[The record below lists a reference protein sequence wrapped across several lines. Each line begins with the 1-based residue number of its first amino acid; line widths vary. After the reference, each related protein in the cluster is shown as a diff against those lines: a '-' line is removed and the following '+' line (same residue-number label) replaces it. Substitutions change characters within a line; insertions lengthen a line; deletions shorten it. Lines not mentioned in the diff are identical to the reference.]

1 MQQEIKGDER
11 AERLFQLLTDVDMD
25 YNPVYPESRNRDLV
39 LMGYGSEEIR
49 EMRDRLAGL
58 EVNDGIDPETSVGY
72 QLYKRGQELTGAAQ
86 SGLTEGSRAVQG
98 AVSSAAENLA
108 ISSINP
114 AAVLP
119 VLSLQ
124 GAGDA
129 MGQSI
134 EKGESAGKTLAGG
147 ALKFGAGWGINSVGA
162 ADLAK
167 TMGSDYAKD
176 TLAGQIAAKIQ
187 SLVGDAPFAKAHPTV
202 AAALSGGIDNAMQA
216 FVESYADKAID
227 AALGDEKA
235 AQSLF
240 TTDTLIAA
248 LESGLS
254 GGASGAMG
262 GAVGSVL
269 AKHNDGN
276 ASLLGQAEYYDQLDK
291 YEKAVAAEKKRQ
303 QRVEEPG
310 MASEQQT
317 AQEAAKADS
326 GLALSGASRQLPQ
339 SGSPWQDGE
348 AKLDEKGSAGRES
361 DSPADKG
368 GGSENGEG
376 EAGEEA
382 KKPSPAERRRAFGQ
396 MMSGEYKDL
405 ADEMMQIAAQN
416 LEASPEMRGLLEA
429 IAEKY
434 GTDATDLTALTDAIR
449 NGVVKD
455 DAYFEKIAMEKGISV
470 KTARE
475 MDKLETQ
482 NKRLTAQQQ
491 AAQQMQK
498 AAAERARI
506 AQIQAKWDAE
516 AEALK
521 AKYPEFDREEVLA
534 NPEVEKMMRAG
545 CSMEAAYRAAYFD
558 RLMARQTAATAQ
570 QTEQGVL
577 NRVQQ
582 RASRPA
588 ENGTR
593 PGGAVQTHLDVEHMS
608 RKDREALE
616 RRVLRGEI
624 ITL

>member
-1 MQQEIKGDER
+1 MIQVTYNEVGDEMILR
-11 AERLFQLLTDVDMD
+11 AEGHAGYAEKGKDIVCAAVSVLMQTLACSVDADNTGNTFELSDGKNGNRLTVQAPMSVLNRDKFDLVVEGLIRLAE
-25 YNPVYPESRNRDLV
+25 NYPENVQFKKLCTKSVNVMDLQ
-39 LMGYGSEEIR
+39 MFAEGGDGSG
-49 EMRDRLAGL
+49 AG
-58 EVNDGIDPETSVGY
+58 ETSQSAGADSSPS
-72 QLYKRGQELTGAAQ
+72 RGALGRTENSALDEQGSTDTKA
-86 SGLTEGSRAVQG
+86 EGS
-98 AVSSAAENLA
+98 
-108 ISSINP
+108 
-114 AAVLP
+114 
-119 VLSLQ
+119 
-124 GAGDA
+124 
-129 MGQSI
+129 
-134 EKGESAGKTLAGG
+134 
-147 ALKFGAGWGINSVGA
+147 
-162 ADLAK
+162 
-167 TMGSDYAKD
+167 
-176 TLAGQIAAKIQ
+176 
-187 SLVGDAPFAKAHPTV
+187 
-202 AAALSGGIDNAMQA
+202 
-216 FVESYADKAID
+216 
-227 AALGDEKA
+227 
-235 AQSLF
+235 
-240 TTDTLIAA
+240 
-248 LESGLS
+248 
-254 GGASGAMG
+254 
-262 GAVGSVL
+262 
-269 AKHNDGN
+269 
-276 ASLLGQAEYYDQLDK
+276 
-291 YEKAVAAEKKRQ
+291 
-303 QRVEEPG
+303 
-310 MASEQQT
+310 
-317 AQEAAKADS
+317 
-326 GLALSGASRQLPQ
+326 
-339 SGSPWQDGE
+339 
-348 AKLDEKGSAGRES
+348 
-361 DSPADKG
+361 
-368 GGSENGEG
+368 GSENGEG

-382 KKPSPAERRRAFGQ
+382 KKPSPAERRKAFGQ

-405 ADEMMQIAAQN
+405 ADEMMQNAVQIAAQN

-506 AQIQAKWDAE
+506 AQIQARWDAE

-588 ENGTR
+588 ENGTH

>member
-1 MQQEIKGDER
+1 MIQI
-11 AERLFQLLTDVDMD
+11 
-25 YNPVYPESRNRDLV
+25 VY
-39 LMGYGSEEIR
+39 
-49 EMRDRLAGL
+49 
-58 EVNDGIDPETSVGY
+58 EVNPENGRMMLRAAGHAGY
-72 QLYKRGQELTGAAQ
+72 AEKGKDIVCAG
-86 SGLTEGSRAVQG
+86 
-98 AVSSAAENLA
+98 VSALMQTLAYSAAEDENTSASCREIGGSNEMRILA
-108 ISSINP
+108 DNTPDMLAKFELVADGLILLANAYPKNVSFQKVCVGCD
-114 AAVLP
+114 AAME
-119 VLSLQ
+119 LQ
-124 GAGDA
+124 LFAEGGDGSGAGEIS
-129 MGQSI
+129 Q
-134 EKGESAGKTLAGG
+134 SAGADSSPSRG
-147 ALKFGAGWGINSVGA
+147 ALGRTEN
-162 ADLAK
+162 
-167 TMGSDYAKD
+167 
-176 TLAGQIAAKIQ
+176 
-187 SLVGDAPFAKAHPTV
+187 
-202 AAALSGGIDNAMQA
+202 AALDEQGSTD
-216 FVESYADKAID
+216 SKA
-227 AALGDEKA
+227 E
-235 AQSLF
+235 
-240 TTDTLIAA
+240 
-248 LESGLS
+248 
-254 GGASGAMG
+254 
-262 GAVGSVL
+262 GS
-269 AKHNDGN
+269 
-276 ASLLGQAEYYDQLDK
+276 
-291 YEKAVAAEKKRQ
+291 
-303 QRVEEPG
+303 
-310 MASEQQT
+310 
-317 AQEAAKADS
+317 
-326 GLALSGASRQLPQ
+326 
-339 SGSPWQDGE
+339 
-348 AKLDEKGSAGRES
+348 
-361 DSPADKG
+361 
-368 GGSENGEG
+368 GSENGEG

-405 ADEMMQIAAQN
+405 ADEMMQNAVQIAAQN

-506 AQIQAKWDAE
+506 AQIQARWDAE
-516 AEALK
+516 ADALK

-593 PGGAVQTHLDVEHMS
+593 PGGAVQTHIDVEHMS

-616 RRVLRGEI
+616 KRVLRGEI

>member
-1 MQQEIKGDER
+1 MIQI
-11 AERLFQLLTDVDMD
+11 
-25 YNPVYPESRNRDLV
+25 VY
-39 LMGYGSEEIR
+39 
-49 EMRDRLAGL
+49 
-58 EVNDGIDPETSVGY
+58 EVNPENGRMMLRAAGHAGY
-72 QLYKRGQELTGAAQ
+72 AEKGKDIVCAG
-86 SGLTEGSRAVQG
+86 
-98 AVSSAAENLA
+98 VSALMQTLAYSAAEDENTSASCREIGGTNEMRILA
-108 ISSINP
+108 DSTPDMLAKFELVADGLILLANAYPKNVSFQKVCVGCD
-114 AAVLP
+114 AAME
-119 VLSLQ
+119 LQ
-124 GAGDA
+124 LFAEGGDGGSGAGETS
-129 MGQSI
+129 Q
-134 EKGESAGKTLAGG
+134 SAGADSSPSRG
-147 ALKFGAGWGINSVGA
+147 ALGRTEN
-162 ADLAK
+162 
-167 TMGSDYAKD
+167 
-176 TLAGQIAAKIQ
+176 
-187 SLVGDAPFAKAHPTV
+187 
-202 AAALSGGIDNAMQA
+202 AALDEQGSTDP
-216 FVESYADKAID
+216 KA
-227 AALGDEKA
+227 E
-235 AQSLF
+235 
-240 TTDTLIAA
+240 
-248 LESGLS
+248 
-254 GGASGAMG
+254 
-262 GAVGSVL
+262 GS
-269 AKHNDGN
+269 
-276 ASLLGQAEYYDQLDK
+276 
-291 YEKAVAAEKKRQ
+291 
-303 QRVEEPG
+303 
-310 MASEQQT
+310 
-317 AQEAAKADS
+317 
-326 GLALSGASRQLPQ
+326 
-339 SGSPWQDGE
+339 
-348 AKLDEKGSAGRES
+348 
-361 DSPADKG
+361 
-368 GGSENGEG
+368 GSENGEG

-382 KKPSPAERRRAFGQ
+382 KKPSPAERRKAFGQ

-405 ADEMMQIAAQN
+405 ADEMMQNAVQIAAQN

-482 NKRLTAQQQ
+482 NRRLTAQQQ
-491 AAQQMQK
+491 AARQMQK

-506 AQIQAKWDAE
+506 AQIQARWDAE

>member
-1 MQQEIKGDER
+1 MIQI
-11 AERLFQLLTDVDMD
+11 
-25 YNPVYPESRNRDLV
+25 VY
-39 LMGYGSEEIR
+39 
-49 EMRDRLAGL
+49 
-58 EVNDGIDPETSVGY
+58 EVNPENGRMMLRAAGHAGY
-72 QLYKRGQELTGAAQ
+72 AEKGKDIVCAG
-86 SGLTEGSRAVQG
+86 
-98 AVSSAAENLA
+98 VSALMQTLAYSAAEDEKTSASCREIGGGNEMRILA
-108 ISSINP
+108 DSTPDMLAKFELVADGLILLANAYPKNVSFQKVCVGCD
-114 AAVLP
+114 AAMELQ
-119 VLSLQ
+119 LFAEGGDGSAAAGETSQAAQ
-124 GAGDA
+124 GADSSPSRGVLGRTENA
-129 MGQSI
+129 
-134 EKGESAGKTLAGG
+134 
-147 ALKFGAGWGINSVGA
+147 AL
-162 ADLAK
+162 DEQ
-167 TMGSDYAKD
+167 GSTD
-176 TLAGQIAAKIQ
+176 
-187 SLVGDAPFAKAHPTV
+187 AKA
-202 AAALSGGIDNAMQA
+202 
-216 FVESYADKAID
+216 E
-227 AALGDEKA
+227 
-235 AQSLF
+235 
-240 TTDTLIAA
+240 
-248 LESGLS
+248 
-254 GGASGAMG
+254 
-262 GAVGSVL
+262 
-269 AKHNDGN
+269 GN
-276 ASLLGQAEYYDQLDK
+276 
-291 YEKAVAAEKKRQ
+291 
-303 QRVEEPG
+303 
-310 MASEQQT
+310 
-317 AQEAAKADS
+317 
-326 GLALSGASRQLPQ
+326 
-339 SGSPWQDGE
+339 
-348 AKLDEKGSAGRES
+348 
-361 DSPADKG
+361 
-368 GGSENGEG
+368 GSENGEG

-405 ADEMMQIAAQN
+405 ADEMMQNAVQIAAQN

-455 DAYFEKIAMEKGISV
+455 DAYFERIAMEKGISV
-470 KTARE
+470 RTARE

-616 RRVLRGEI
+616 KRVLRGEI

>member
-1 MQQEIKGDER
+1 MIQVTYNEVGDEMILR
-11 AERLFQLLTDVDMD
+11 AEGHAGYAEKGKDIVCAAVSVLMQTLACSVDADNTGNTFELSDGKNGNRLTVQAPMSVLNRDKFDLVVEGLSRLAE
-25 YNPVYPESRNRDLV
+25 NYPENVQFKKLCTKSVNVMDLQ
-39 LMGYGSEEIR
+39 MFAEGGDGSAA
-49 EMRDRLAGL
+49 AG
-58 EVNDGIDPETSVGY
+58 ETSQSAGADSSPS
-72 QLYKRGQELTGAAQ
+72 RGALGRTENAALDEQ
-86 SGLTEGSRAVQG
+86 GSTDTKAEGS
-98 AVSSAAENLA
+98 
-108 ISSINP
+108 
-114 AAVLP
+114 
-119 VLSLQ
+119 
-124 GAGDA
+124 
-129 MGQSI
+129 
-134 EKGESAGKTLAGG
+134 
-147 ALKFGAGWGINSVGA
+147 
-162 ADLAK
+162 
-167 TMGSDYAKD
+167 
-176 TLAGQIAAKIQ
+176 
-187 SLVGDAPFAKAHPTV
+187 
-202 AAALSGGIDNAMQA
+202 
-216 FVESYADKAID
+216 
-227 AALGDEKA
+227 
-235 AQSLF
+235 
-240 TTDTLIAA
+240 
-248 LESGLS
+248 
-254 GGASGAMG
+254 
-262 GAVGSVL
+262 
-269 AKHNDGN
+269 
-276 ASLLGQAEYYDQLDK
+276 
-291 YEKAVAAEKKRQ
+291 
-303 QRVEEPG
+303 
-310 MASEQQT
+310 
-317 AQEAAKADS
+317 
-326 GLALSGASRQLPQ
+326 
-339 SGSPWQDGE
+339 
-348 AKLDEKGSAGRES
+348 
-361 DSPADKG
+361 
-368 GGSENGEG
+368 GSENGEG

-382 KKPSPAERRRAFGQ
+382 KKPSPAERRKAFGQ

-405 ADEMMQIAAQN
+405 ADEMMQNAVQIAAQN

-470 KTARE
+470 RTARE

-506 AQIQAKWDAE
+506 AQIQARWDAE

-616 RRVLRGEI
+616 KRVLRGEI

>member
-1 MQQEIKGDER
+1 MIQVTYNEVGDEMILR
-11 AERLFQLLTDVDMD
+11 AEGHAGYAEKGKDIVCAAVSVLMQTLACSVGTCMGNDGKGFSVVCKKSNDNIAKFELVTDGLALLQRE
-25 YNPVYPESRNRDLV
+25 YPENVRYINATERKTK
-39 LMGYGSEEIR
+39 
-49 EMRDRLAGL
+49 AL
-58 EVNDGIDPETSVGY
+58 ELQLFADGGAASTGDAAPAADNAAEGGADPEATD
-72 QLYKRGQELTGAAQ
+72 
-86 SGLTEGSRAVQG
+86 
-98 AVSSAAENLA
+98 SAAE
-108 ISSINP
+108 
-114 AAVLP
+114 
-119 VLSLQ
+119 
-124 GAGDA
+124 
-129 MGQSI
+129 
-134 EKGESAGKTLAGG
+134 
-147 ALKFGAGWGINSVGA
+147 
-162 ADLAK
+162 
-167 TMGSDYAKD
+167 GS
-176 TLAGQIAAKIQ
+176 
-187 SLVGDAPFAKAHPTV
+187 
-202 AAALSGGIDNAMQA
+202 
-216 FVESYADKAID
+216 
-227 AALGDEKA
+227 
-235 AQSLF
+235 
-240 TTDTLIAA
+240 
-248 LESGLS
+248 
-254 GGASGAMG
+254 
-262 GAVGSVL
+262 
-269 AKHNDGN
+269 
-276 ASLLGQAEYYDQLDK
+276 
-291 YEKAVAAEKKRQ
+291 
-303 QRVEEPG
+303 
-310 MASEQQT
+310 
-317 AQEAAKADS
+317 
-326 GLALSGASRQLPQ
+326 
-339 SGSPWQDGE
+339 
-348 AKLDEKGSAGRES
+348 
-361 DSPADKG
+361 
-368 GGSENGEG
+368 GSENGEG

-382 KKPSPAERRRAFGQ
+382 KKPSPAERRKAFGQ

-405 ADEMMQIAAQN
+405 ADEMMQNAVQIAAQN

-482 NKRLTAQQQ
+482 NRRLTAQQQ

-506 AQIQAKWDAE
+506 AQIQARWDAE

-616 RRVLRGEI
+616 KRVLRGEI

>member
-1 MQQEIKGDER
+1 MIQVTYNEAGDEMILR
-11 AERLFQLLTDVDMD
+11 AEGHAGYAEKGKDIVCAAVSVLMQTLAYSVDAGNTGNTFELSDGKNGNRLTVQAPMSVLNRDKFDLVVEGLIRLAE
-25 YNPVYPESRNRDLV
+25 NYPENVQFKKLCTKSVNVMDLQMFAEGGDGSGAGETSQSAGADSSPSRGALGRTENAALDEQ
-39 LMGYGSEEIR
+39 GSTDSEAEGSGSE
-49 EMRDRLAGL
+49 
-58 EVNDGIDPETSVGY
+58 
-72 QLYKRGQELTGAAQ
+72 K
-86 SGLTEGSRAVQG
+86 
-98 AVSSAAENLA
+98 
-108 ISSINP
+108 
-114 AAVLP
+114 
-119 VLSLQ
+119 
-124 GAGDA
+124 
-129 MGQSI
+129 
-134 EKGESAGKTLAGG
+134 
-147 ALKFGAGWGINSVGA
+147 
-162 ADLAK
+162 
-167 TMGSDYAKD
+167 
-176 TLAGQIAAKIQ
+176 
-187 SLVGDAPFAKAHPTV
+187 
-202 AAALSGGIDNAMQA
+202 
-216 FVESYADKAID
+216 
-227 AALGDEKA
+227 
-235 AQSLF
+235 
-240 TTDTLIAA
+240 
-248 LESGLS
+248 
-254 GGASGAMG
+254 
-262 GAVGSVL
+262 
-269 AKHNDGN
+269 
-276 ASLLGQAEYYDQLDK
+276 
-291 YEKAVAAEKKRQ
+291 
-303 QRVEEPG
+303 
-310 MASEQQT
+310 
-317 AQEAAKADS
+317 
-326 GLALSGASRQLPQ
+326 
-339 SGSPWQDGE
+339 
-348 AKLDEKGSAGRES
+348 
-361 DSPADKG
+361 
-368 GGSENGEG
+368 GEG

-382 KKPSPAERRRAFGQ
+382 KKLSPAERRKAFGQ

-405 ADEMMQIAAQN
+405 ADEMMQNAVQIAAQN

-470 KTARE
+470 RTARE

-506 AQIQAKWDAE
+506 VQIQARWDAE

-616 RRVLRGEI
+616 KRVLRGEI

>member
-1 MQQEIKGDER
+1 MIQI
-11 AERLFQLLTDVDMD
+11 
-25 YNPVYPESRNRDLV
+25 VY
-39 LMGYGSEEIR
+39 
-49 EMRDRLAGL
+49 
-58 EVNDGIDPETSVGY
+58 EVNPENGRMMLRAAGHAGY
-72 QLYKRGQELTGAAQ
+72 AEKGKDIVCAG
-86 SGLTEGSRAVQG
+86 
-98 AVSSAAENLA
+98 VSALMQTLAYSAAEDENTSASCRQIGGTNEMRILA
-108 ISSINP
+108 DSTPDMLAKFELVADGLILLANAYPKNVSFQKVCVGCD
-114 AAVLP
+114 AAME
-119 VLSLQ
+119 LQ
-124 GAGDA
+124 LFAEGGDGGSGAGETS
-129 MGQSI
+129 Q
-134 EKGESAGKTLAGG
+134 SAGADSSPSRG
-147 ALKFGAGWGINSVGA
+147 ALGRTEN
-162 ADLAK
+162 
-167 TMGSDYAKD
+167 
-176 TLAGQIAAKIQ
+176 
-187 SLVGDAPFAKAHPTV
+187 
-202 AAALSGGIDNAMQA
+202 AALDEQGSTDP
-216 FVESYADKAID
+216 KA
-227 AALGDEKA
+227 E
-235 AQSLF
+235 
-240 TTDTLIAA
+240 
-248 LESGLS
+248 
-254 GGASGAMG
+254 
-262 GAVGSVL
+262 GS
-269 AKHNDGN
+269 
-276 ASLLGQAEYYDQLDK
+276 
-291 YEKAVAAEKKRQ
+291 
-303 QRVEEPG
+303 
-310 MASEQQT
+310 
-317 AQEAAKADS
+317 
-326 GLALSGASRQLPQ
+326 
-339 SGSPWQDGE
+339 
-348 AKLDEKGSAGRES
+348 
-361 DSPADKG
+361 
-368 GGSENGEG
+368 GSENGEG

-382 KKPSPAERRRAFGQ
+382 KKPSPAERRKAFGQ

-405 ADEMMQIAAQN
+405 ADEMMQNAVQIAAQN

-470 KTARE
+470 RTARE

-506 AQIQAKWDAE
+506 AQIQARWDAE
-516 AEALK
+516 AEALQ
-521 AKYPEFDREEVLA
+521 AKYPDFDREEVLA

-577 NRVQQ
+577 NRVQL

>member
-1 MQQEIKGDER
+1 MIQV
-11 AERLFQLLTDVDMD
+11 T
-25 YNPVYPESRNRDLV
+25 YN
-39 LMGYGSEEIR
+39 
-49 EMRDRLAGL
+49 
-58 EVNDGIDPETSVGY
+58 EV
-72 QLYKRGQELTGAAQ
+72 
-86 SGLTEGSRAVQG
+86 
-98 AVSSAAENLA
+98 
-108 ISSINP
+108 
-114 AAVLP
+114 
-119 VLSLQ
+119 
-124 GAGDA
+124 GDA
-129 MGQSI
+129 MILRAEGHAGYA
-134 EKGESAGKTLAGG
+134 EKGKDIVCAAVSVLMQTLAYSVDADNTGNTFEFSDG
-147 ALKFGAGWGINSVGA
+147 KNGNRLTVQAPISVLNRDKF
-162 ADLAK
+162 DL
-167 TMGSDYAKD
+167 
-176 TLAGQIAAKIQ
+176 
-187 SLVGDAPFAKAHPTV
+187 V
-202 AAALSGGIDNAMQA
+202 
-216 FVESYADKAID
+216 VE
-227 AALGDEKA
+227 
-235 AQSLF
+235 
-240 TTDTLIAA
+240 
-248 LESGLS
+248 GLS
-254 GGASGAMG
+254 RLAENYPENVQFKKLCTKSVNVMDLQLFAEGG
-262 GAVGSVL
+262 
-269 AKHNDGN
+269 DGN
-276 ASLLGQAEYYDQLDK
+276 GGSG
-291 YEKAVAAEKKRQ
+291 
-303 QRVEEPG
+303 
-310 MASEQQT
+310 
-317 AQEAAKADS
+317 DS
-326 GLALSGASRQLPQ
+326 GSELALSGASRQLPQ

-382 KKPSPAERRRAFGQ
+382 KKPSPAERRKAFGQ

-405 ADEMMQIAAQN
+405 ADEMMQNAVQIAAQN

-593 PGGAVQTHLDVEHMS
+593 PGGAVQTHLDGEHMS
-608 RKDREALE
+608 RKDREARE
-616 RRVLRGEI
+616 KRVLRGEI

>member
-1 MQQEIKGDER
+1 MIQVIYNEVEDAMILR
-11 AERLFQLLTDVDMD
+11 AEGHAGFAEKGKDIVCAAVSVLMQTLACSVGTCMGNDGKGFSVVCKKSNDNIAKFELVTDGLVLLQRE
-25 YNPVYPESRNRDLV
+25 YPENVRYINATERKTK
-39 LMGYGSEEIR
+39 
-49 EMRDRLAGL
+49 AL
-58 EVNDGIDPETSVGY
+58 ELQLFADGGAASTGDAAPAADNAAEGGADPEATD
-72 QLYKRGQELTGAAQ
+72 
-86 SGLTEGSRAVQG
+86 
-98 AVSSAAENLA
+98 SAAE
-108 ISSINP
+108 
-114 AAVLP
+114 
-119 VLSLQ
+119 
-124 GAGDA
+124 
-129 MGQSI
+129 
-134 EKGESAGKTLAGG
+134 
-147 ALKFGAGWGINSVGA
+147 
-162 ADLAK
+162 
-167 TMGSDYAKD
+167 GS
-176 TLAGQIAAKIQ
+176 
-187 SLVGDAPFAKAHPTV
+187 
-202 AAALSGGIDNAMQA
+202 
-216 FVESYADKAID
+216 
-227 AALGDEKA
+227 
-235 AQSLF
+235 
-240 TTDTLIAA
+240 
-248 LESGLS
+248 
-254 GGASGAMG
+254 
-262 GAVGSVL
+262 
-269 AKHNDGN
+269 
-276 ASLLGQAEYYDQLDK
+276 
-291 YEKAVAAEKKRQ
+291 
-303 QRVEEPG
+303 
-310 MASEQQT
+310 
-317 AQEAAKADS
+317 
-326 GLALSGASRQLPQ
+326 
-339 SGSPWQDGE
+339 
-348 AKLDEKGSAGRES
+348 
-361 DSPADKG
+361 
-368 GGSENGEG
+368 GSENGEG

-382 KKPSPAERRRAFGQ
+382 KKPSPAERRKAFGQ

-405 ADEMMQIAAQN
+405 ADEMMQNAVQIAAQN

-470 KTARE
+470 RTARE

-506 AQIQAKWDAE
+506 AQIQARWDAE

-521 AKYPEFDREEVLA
+521 AKYPDFDREEVLA

-616 RRVLRGEI
+616 KRVLRGEI

>member
-1 MQQEIKGDER
+1 MIQVTYNEADDEMILR
-11 AERLFQLLTDVDMD
+11 AEGHAGYAEKGKDIVCAAVSVLMQTLACSVDANNTGNTFELSDGKNGNRLTVQAPMSVLNRDKFDLVVEGLIRLAE
-25 YNPVYPESRNRDLV
+25 NYPENVQFKKLCTKSVNVMDL
-39 LMGYGSEEIR
+39 
-49 EMRDRLAGL
+49 
-58 EVNDGIDPETSVGY
+58 
-72 QLYKRGQELTGAAQ
+72 QLFA
-86 SGLTEGSRAVQG
+86 EGG
-98 AVSSAAENLA
+98 
-108 ISSINP
+108 
-114 AAVLP
+114 
-119 VLSLQ
+119 
-124 GAGDA
+124 
-129 MGQSI
+129 
-134 EKGESAGKTLAGG
+134 
-147 ALKFGAGWGINSVGA
+147 
-162 ADLAK
+162 
-167 TMGSDYAKD
+167 
-176 TLAGQIAAKIQ
+176 
-187 SLVGDAPFAKAHPTV
+187 
-202 AAALSGGIDNAMQA
+202 
-216 FVESYADKAID
+216 
-227 AALGDEKA
+227 
-235 AQSLF
+235 
-240 TTDTLIAA
+240 
-248 LESGLS
+248 
-254 GGASGAMG
+254 
-262 GAVGSVL
+262 
-269 AKHNDGN
+269 DGN
-276 ASLLGQAEYYDQLDK
+276 GGSGDS
-291 YEKAVAAEKKRQ
+291 
-303 QRVEEPG
+303 G
-310 MASEQQT
+310 
-317 AQEAAKADS
+317 S

-368 GGSENGEG
+368 SGSENGEG

-382 KKPSPAERRRAFGQ
+382 KKPSPAERRKAFGQ

-405 ADEMMQIAAQN
+405 ADEMMQNAVQIAAQN

-470 KTARE
+470 RTARE

-506 AQIQAKWDAE
+506 AQIQARWDAE
-516 AEALK
+516 AEALQ
-521 AKYPEFDREEVLA
+521 AKYPDFDREEVLA

>member
-1 MQQEIKGDER
+1 MIQVIYNEVGDEMILR
-11 AERLFQLLTDVDMD
+11 AEGHAGYAEKGKDIVCAAVSVLMQTLACSVGTCMGNDGKGFSVVCKKSNNNIAKFELVTDGLVLLQRE
-25 YNPVYPESRNRDLV
+25 YPENVRYINATERKTK
-39 LMGYGSEEIR
+39 
-49 EMRDRLAGL
+49 AL
-58 EVNDGIDPETSVGY
+58 ELQLFADGGAASTGDAAPAADNAAEGGADPEATD
-72 QLYKRGQELTGAAQ
+72 
-86 SGLTEGSRAVQG
+86 
-98 AVSSAAENLA
+98 SAAE
-108 ISSINP
+108 
-114 AAVLP
+114 
-119 VLSLQ
+119 
-124 GAGDA
+124 
-129 MGQSI
+129 
-134 EKGESAGKTLAGG
+134 
-147 ALKFGAGWGINSVGA
+147 
-162 ADLAK
+162 
-167 TMGSDYAKD
+167 GS
-176 TLAGQIAAKIQ
+176 
-187 SLVGDAPFAKAHPTV
+187 
-202 AAALSGGIDNAMQA
+202 
-216 FVESYADKAID
+216 
-227 AALGDEKA
+227 
-235 AQSLF
+235 
-240 TTDTLIAA
+240 
-248 LESGLS
+248 
-254 GGASGAMG
+254 
-262 GAVGSVL
+262 
-269 AKHNDGN
+269 
-276 ASLLGQAEYYDQLDK
+276 
-291 YEKAVAAEKKRQ
+291 
-303 QRVEEPG
+303 
-310 MASEQQT
+310 
-317 AQEAAKADS
+317 
-326 GLALSGASRQLPQ
+326 
-339 SGSPWQDGE
+339 
-348 AKLDEKGSAGRES
+348 
-361 DSPADKG
+361 
-368 GGSENGEG
+368 GSENGEG
-376 EAGEEA
+376 EAGEEG
-382 KKPSPAERRRAFGQ
+382 KKPSPAERRKAFGQ

-405 ADEMMQIAAQN
+405 ADEMMQNAVQIAAQN

-455 DAYFEKIAMEKGISV
+455 DAYFERIAMEKGISV
-470 KTARE
+470 RTARE

>member
-1 MQQEIKGDER
+1 MIQVIYNEVEDAMILR
-11 AERLFQLLTDVDMD
+11 AEGHAGFAPKGQDIVCAAVSVLMQTLACSVGTCMCNEGKRFSVVCKKSNDNIAKFELVTDGLALLQRE
-25 YNPVYPESRNRDLV
+25 YPENVRYINATERKTK
-39 LMGYGSEEIR
+39 
-49 EMRDRLAGL
+49 AL
-58 EVNDGIDPETSVGY
+58 ELQLFADGGAASTGDAAPAADNAAEGGADPEATD
-72 QLYKRGQELTGAAQ
+72 
-86 SGLTEGSRAVQG
+86 
-98 AVSSAAENLA
+98 SAAE
-108 ISSINP
+108 
-114 AAVLP
+114 
-119 VLSLQ
+119 
-124 GAGDA
+124 
-129 MGQSI
+129 
-134 EKGESAGKTLAGG
+134 
-147 ALKFGAGWGINSVGA
+147 
-162 ADLAK
+162 
-167 TMGSDYAKD
+167 GS
-176 TLAGQIAAKIQ
+176 
-187 SLVGDAPFAKAHPTV
+187 
-202 AAALSGGIDNAMQA
+202 
-216 FVESYADKAID
+216 
-227 AALGDEKA
+227 
-235 AQSLF
+235 
-240 TTDTLIAA
+240 
-248 LESGLS
+248 
-254 GGASGAMG
+254 
-262 GAVGSVL
+262 
-269 AKHNDGN
+269 
-276 ASLLGQAEYYDQLDK
+276 
-291 YEKAVAAEKKRQ
+291 
-303 QRVEEPG
+303 
-310 MASEQQT
+310 
-317 AQEAAKADS
+317 
-326 GLALSGASRQLPQ
+326 
-339 SGSPWQDGE
+339 
-348 AKLDEKGSAGRES
+348 
-361 DSPADKG
+361 
-368 GGSENGEG
+368 GSENGEG

-405 ADEMMQIAAQN
+405 ADEMMQNAVQIAAQN

-506 AQIQAKWDAE
+506 AQIQARWDAE

-616 RRVLRGEI
+616 KRVLRGEI

>member
-1 MQQEIKGDER
+1 MIQVTYNEAGDEMILR
-11 AERLFQLLTDVDMD
+11 AEGHAGYAEKGKDIVCAAVSVLMQTLACSVDANNTGNTFELSDGKNGNRLTVQAPMSVLNRDKFDLVVEGLIRLAE
-25 YNPVYPESRNRDLV
+25 NYPENVQFKKLCTKSVNVMDL
-39 LMGYGSEEIR
+39 
-49 EMRDRLAGL
+49 
-58 EVNDGIDPETSVGY
+58 
-72 QLYKRGQELTGAAQ
+72 QLFA
-86 SGLTEGSRAVQG
+86 EGG
-98 AVSSAAENLA
+98 
-108 ISSINP
+108 
-114 AAVLP
+114 
-119 VLSLQ
+119 
-124 GAGDA
+124 
-129 MGQSI
+129 
-134 EKGESAGKTLAGG
+134 
-147 ALKFGAGWGINSVGA
+147 
-162 ADLAK
+162 
-167 TMGSDYAKD
+167 
-176 TLAGQIAAKIQ
+176 
-187 SLVGDAPFAKAHPTV
+187 
-202 AAALSGGIDNAMQA
+202 
-216 FVESYADKAID
+216 
-227 AALGDEKA
+227 
-235 AQSLF
+235 
-240 TTDTLIAA
+240 
-248 LESGLS
+248 
-254 GGASGAMG
+254 
-262 GAVGSVL
+262 
-269 AKHNDGN
+269 DGN
-276 ASLLGQAEYYDQLDK
+276 GGSGDS
-291 YEKAVAAEKKRQ
+291 
-303 QRVEEPG
+303 G
-310 MASEQQT
+310 
-317 AQEAAKADS
+317 S

-368 GGSENGEG
+368 SGSENGEG

-382 KKPSPAERRRAFGQ
+382 KKPSPAERRKAFGQ

-405 ADEMMQIAAQN
+405 ADEMMQNAVQIAAQN

-455 DAYFEKIAMEKGISV
+455 DAYFERIAMEKGISV
-470 KTARE
+470 RTARE

-506 AQIQAKWDAE
+506 AQIQARWDAE
-516 AEALK
+516 ADALK
-521 AKYPEFDREEVLA
+521 AKYPDFDRDEVLA
-534 NPEVEKMMRAG
+534 NPDVEKMMRAG

-616 RRVLRGEI
+616 KRVLRGEI

>member
-1 MQQEIKGDER
+1 MIQI
-11 AERLFQLLTDVDMD
+11 
-25 YNPVYPESRNRDLV
+25 VY
-39 LMGYGSEEIR
+39 
-49 EMRDRLAGL
+49 
-58 EVNDGIDPETSVGY
+58 EVNPENGRMMLRAAGHAGY
-72 QLYKRGQELTGAAQ
+72 AEKGKDIVCAG
-86 SGLTEGSRAVQG
+86 
-98 AVSSAAENLA
+98 VSALMQTLAYSAAEDENTSASCREIGGTNEMRILA
-108 ISSINP
+108 DSTPDMLAKFELVADGLILLANAYPKNVSFQKVCVGCD
-114 AAVLP
+114 AAME
-119 VLSLQ
+119 LQ
-124 GAGDA
+124 LFAEGGDGSGAGETS
-129 MGQSI
+129 Q
-134 EKGESAGKTLAGG
+134 SAGADSSPSRG
-147 ALKFGAGWGINSVGA
+147 ALGRTEN
-162 ADLAK
+162 
-167 TMGSDYAKD
+167 
-176 TLAGQIAAKIQ
+176 
-187 SLVGDAPFAKAHPTV
+187 
-202 AAALSGGIDNAMQA
+202 AALDEQGSTD
-216 FVESYADKAID
+216 SKA
-227 AALGDEKA
+227 E
-235 AQSLF
+235 
-240 TTDTLIAA
+240 
-248 LESGLS
+248 
-254 GGASGAMG
+254 
-262 GAVGSVL
+262 GS
-269 AKHNDGN
+269 
-276 ASLLGQAEYYDQLDK
+276 
-291 YEKAVAAEKKRQ
+291 
-303 QRVEEPG
+303 
-310 MASEQQT
+310 
-317 AQEAAKADS
+317 
-326 GLALSGASRQLPQ
+326 
-339 SGSPWQDGE
+339 
-348 AKLDEKGSAGRES
+348 
-361 DSPADKG
+361 
-368 GGSENGEG
+368 GSENGEG

-405 ADEMMQIAAQN
+405 ADEMMQNAVQIAAQN

-482 NKRLTAQQQ
+482 NRRLTAQQQ

-506 AQIQAKWDAE
+506 AQIQARWDAE

>member
-1 MQQEIKGDER
+1 MIQI
-11 AERLFQLLTDVDMD
+11 
-25 YNPVYPESRNRDLV
+25 VY
-39 LMGYGSEEIR
+39 
-49 EMRDRLAGL
+49 
-58 EVNDGIDPETSVGY
+58 EVNPENGRMMLRAAGHAGY
-72 QLYKRGQELTGAAQ
+72 AEKGKDIVCAG
-86 SGLTEGSRAVQG
+86 
-98 AVSSAAENLA
+98 VSALMQTLAYSAAEDENTSASCRQIGGTNEMRILA
-108 ISSINP
+108 DSTPDMLAKFELVADGLILLANAYPKNVSFQKVCVGCD
-114 AAVLP
+114 AAME
-119 VLSLQ
+119 LQ
-124 GAGDA
+124 LFAEGGDGSAAAGETS
-129 MGQSI
+129 Q
-134 EKGESAGKTLAGG
+134 SAGADSSPSRG
-147 ALKFGAGWGINSVGA
+147 ALGRTEN
-162 ADLAK
+162 
-167 TMGSDYAKD
+167 
-176 TLAGQIAAKIQ
+176 
-187 SLVGDAPFAKAHPTV
+187 
-202 AAALSGGIDNAMQA
+202 AALDEQGSTDP
-216 FVESYADKAID
+216 KA
-227 AALGDEKA
+227 E
-235 AQSLF
+235 
-240 TTDTLIAA
+240 
-248 LESGLS
+248 
-254 GGASGAMG
+254 
-262 GAVGSVL
+262 GS
-269 AKHNDGN
+269 
-276 ASLLGQAEYYDQLDK
+276 
-291 YEKAVAAEKKRQ
+291 
-303 QRVEEPG
+303 
-310 MASEQQT
+310 
-317 AQEAAKADS
+317 
-326 GLALSGASRQLPQ
+326 
-339 SGSPWQDGE
+339 
-348 AKLDEKGSAGRES
+348 
-361 DSPADKG
+361 
-368 GGSENGEG
+368 GSENGEG

-382 KKPSPAERRRAFGQ
+382 KKPSPAERRKAFGQ

-405 ADEMMQIAAQN
+405 ADEMMQNAVQIAAQN

-455 DAYFEKIAMEKGISV
+455 DAYFERIAMEKGISV
-470 KTARE
+470 RTARE

-506 AQIQAKWDAE
+506 AQIQARWDAE

>member
-1 MQQEIKGDER
+1 MIQVTYNEVGDEMILR
-11 AERLFQLLTDVDMD
+11 AEGHAGYAEKGKDIVCAAVSVLMQTLACSVGTCMGNDGKGFSVVCKKSNNNIAKFELVTDGLVLLQRE
-25 YNPVYPESRNRDLV
+25 YPENVRYINATERKTK
-39 LMGYGSEEIR
+39 
-49 EMRDRLAGL
+49 AL
-58 EVNDGIDPETSVGY
+58 ELQLFADGGAASTGDAAPAADNAAEGGADPEATD
-72 QLYKRGQELTGAAQ
+72 
-86 SGLTEGSRAVQG
+86 
-98 AVSSAAENLA
+98 SAAE
-108 ISSINP
+108 
-114 AAVLP
+114 
-119 VLSLQ
+119 
-124 GAGDA
+124 
-129 MGQSI
+129 
-134 EKGESAGKTLAGG
+134 
-147 ALKFGAGWGINSVGA
+147 
-162 ADLAK
+162 
-167 TMGSDYAKD
+167 GS
-176 TLAGQIAAKIQ
+176 
-187 SLVGDAPFAKAHPTV
+187 
-202 AAALSGGIDNAMQA
+202 
-216 FVESYADKAID
+216 
-227 AALGDEKA
+227 
-235 AQSLF
+235 
-240 TTDTLIAA
+240 
-248 LESGLS
+248 
-254 GGASGAMG
+254 
-262 GAVGSVL
+262 
-269 AKHNDGN
+269 
-276 ASLLGQAEYYDQLDK
+276 
-291 YEKAVAAEKKRQ
+291 
-303 QRVEEPG
+303 
-310 MASEQQT
+310 
-317 AQEAAKADS
+317 
-326 GLALSGASRQLPQ
+326 
-339 SGSPWQDGE
+339 
-348 AKLDEKGSAGRES
+348 
-361 DSPADKG
+361 
-368 GGSENGEG
+368 GSENGEG

-405 ADEMMQIAAQN
+405 ADEMMQNAVQIAAQN

-455 DAYFEKIAMEKGISV
+455 DAYFERIAMEKGISV
-470 KTARE
+470 RTARE

-616 RRVLRGEI
+616 KRVLRGEI

>member
-1 MQQEIKGDER
+1 MIQI
-11 AERLFQLLTDVDMD
+11 
-25 YNPVYPESRNRDLV
+25 VY
-39 LMGYGSEEIR
+39 
-49 EMRDRLAGL
+49 
-58 EVNDGIDPETSVGY
+58 EVNPENGRMMLRAAGHAGY
-72 QLYKRGQELTGAAQ
+72 AEKGKDIVCAG
-86 SGLTEGSRAVQG
+86 
-98 AVSSAAENLA
+98 VSALMQTLAYSAAEDENTSASCREIGGTNEMRILA
-108 ISSINP
+108 DNTPDMLAKFELVADGLILLANAYPKNVSFQKVCVGCD
-114 AAVLP
+114 AAME
-119 VLSLQ
+119 LQ
-124 GAGDA
+124 LFAEGGDGSGAGETS
-129 MGQSI
+129 Q
-134 EKGESAGKTLAGG
+134 SAGADSSPSRG
-147 ALKFGAGWGINSVGA
+147 ALGRTEN
-162 ADLAK
+162 
-167 TMGSDYAKD
+167 
-176 TLAGQIAAKIQ
+176 
-187 SLVGDAPFAKAHPTV
+187 
-202 AAALSGGIDNAMQA
+202 AALDEQGSTD
-216 FVESYADKAID
+216 SKA
-227 AALGDEKA
+227 E
-235 AQSLF
+235 
-240 TTDTLIAA
+240 
-248 LESGLS
+248 
-254 GGASGAMG
+254 
-262 GAVGSVL
+262 GS
-269 AKHNDGN
+269 
-276 ASLLGQAEYYDQLDK
+276 
-291 YEKAVAAEKKRQ
+291 
-303 QRVEEPG
+303 
-310 MASEQQT
+310 
-317 AQEAAKADS
+317 
-326 GLALSGASRQLPQ
+326 
-339 SGSPWQDGE
+339 
-348 AKLDEKGSAGRES
+348 
-361 DSPADKG
+361 
-368 GGSENGEG
+368 GSENGEG

-405 ADEMMQIAAQN
+405 ADEMMQNAVQIAAQN

-470 KTARE
+470 RTARE

-506 AQIQAKWDAE
+506 AQIQARWDAE

-616 RRVLRGEI
+616 KRVLRGEI

>member
-1 MQQEIKGDER
+1 MIQI
-11 AERLFQLLTDVDMD
+11 
-25 YNPVYPESRNRDLV
+25 VY
-39 LMGYGSEEIR
+39 
-49 EMRDRLAGL
+49 
-58 EVNDGIDPETSVGY
+58 EVNPENGRMMLRAAGHAGY
-72 QLYKRGQELTGAAQ
+72 AEKGKDIVCAG
-86 SGLTEGSRAVQG
+86 
-98 AVSSAAENLA
+98 VSALMQTLAYSAAEDENTSASCREIGGSNEMRILA
-108 ISSINP
+108 DNTPDMLAKFELVADGLILLANAYPKNVSFQKVCVGCD
-114 AAVLP
+114 AAME
-119 VLSLQ
+119 LQ
-124 GAGDA
+124 LFAEGGDGGSGAGETS
-129 MGQSI
+129 Q
-134 EKGESAGKTLAGG
+134 SAGADSSPSRG
-147 ALKFGAGWGINSVGA
+147 ALGRTEN
-162 ADLAK
+162 
-167 TMGSDYAKD
+167 
-176 TLAGQIAAKIQ
+176 
-187 SLVGDAPFAKAHPTV
+187 
-202 AAALSGGIDNAMQA
+202 AAL
-216 FVESYADKAID
+216 
-227 AALGDEKA
+227 DE
-235 AQSLF
+235 QGS
-240 TTDTLIAA
+240 TDTKA
-248 LESGLS
+248 E
-254 GGASGAMG
+254 
-262 GAVGSVL
+262 GS
-269 AKHNDGN
+269 
-276 ASLLGQAEYYDQLDK
+276 
-291 YEKAVAAEKKRQ
+291 
-303 QRVEEPG
+303 
-310 MASEQQT
+310 
-317 AQEAAKADS
+317 
-326 GLALSGASRQLPQ
+326 
-339 SGSPWQDGE
+339 
-348 AKLDEKGSAGRES
+348 
-361 DSPADKG
+361 
-368 GGSENGEG
+368 GSENGEG

-405 ADEMMQIAAQN
+405 ADEMMQNAVQIAAQN

-455 DAYFEKIAMEKGISV
+455 DAYFERIAMEKGISV

-616 RRVLRGEI
+616 KRVLRGEI

>member
-1 MQQEIKGDER
+1 MIQI
-11 AERLFQLLTDVDMD
+11 
-25 YNPVYPESRNRDLV
+25 VY
-39 LMGYGSEEIR
+39 
-49 EMRDRLAGL
+49 
-58 EVNDGIDPETSVGY
+58 EVNPENGRMMLRAAGHAGY
-72 QLYKRGQELTGAAQ
+72 AEKGKDIVCAG
-86 SGLTEGSRAVQG
+86 
-98 AVSSAAENLA
+98 VSALMQTLAYSAAEDEKTSASCREIGGGNEMRILA
-108 ISSINP
+108 DSTPDMLAKFELVADGLILLANAYPKNVSFQKVCVGCD
-114 AAVLP
+114 AAMD
-119 VLSLQ
+119 LQ
-124 GAGDA
+124 LFAEGGDGSAAAGETS
-129 MGQSI
+129 Q
-134 EKGESAGKTLAGG
+134 SAGADSSPSRG
-147 ALKFGAGWGINSVGA
+147 ALGRTEN
-162 ADLAK
+162 
-167 TMGSDYAKD
+167 
-176 TLAGQIAAKIQ
+176 
-187 SLVGDAPFAKAHPTV
+187 
-202 AAALSGGIDNAMQA
+202 AALDEQGSTD
-216 FVESYADKAID
+216 SKA
-227 AALGDEKA
+227 E
-235 AQSLF
+235 
-240 TTDTLIAA
+240 
-248 LESGLS
+248 
-254 GGASGAMG
+254 
-262 GAVGSVL
+262 GS
-269 AKHNDGN
+269 
-276 ASLLGQAEYYDQLDK
+276 
-291 YEKAVAAEKKRQ
+291 
-303 QRVEEPG
+303 
-310 MASEQQT
+310 
-317 AQEAAKADS
+317 
-326 GLALSGASRQLPQ
+326 
-339 SGSPWQDGE
+339 
-348 AKLDEKGSAGRES
+348 
-361 DSPADKG
+361 
-368 GGSENGEG
+368 GSENGEG

-382 KKPSPAERRRAFGQ
+382 EKPSPAERRRAFGQ

-405 ADEMMQIAAQN
+405 ADEMMQNAVQIAAQN

-455 DAYFEKIAMEKGISV
+455 DAYFERIAMEKGISV
-470 KTARE
+470 RTARE

-616 RRVLRGEI
+616 KRVLRGEI

>member
-1 MQQEIKGDER
+1 MIQVTYNEAGDEMILR
-11 AERLFQLLTDVDMD
+11 AEGHAGYAEKGKDIVCAAVSVLMQTLACSVDANNTGNTFELSDGKNGNRLTVQAPMSVLNRDKFDLVVEGLIRLAE
-25 YNPVYPESRNRDLV
+25 NYPENVQFKKLCTKSVNVMDLQ
-39 LMGYGSEEIR
+39 LFAEGGDGSAA
-49 EMRDRLAGL
+49 AG
-58 EVNDGIDPETSVGY
+58 ETSQSAGADSSPS
-72 QLYKRGQELTGAAQ
+72 RGALGRTENAALDEQ
-86 SGLTEGSRAVQG
+86 GSTDTKAEGS
-98 AVSSAAENLA
+98 
-108 ISSINP
+108 
-114 AAVLP
+114 
-119 VLSLQ
+119 
-124 GAGDA
+124 
-129 MGQSI
+129 
-134 EKGESAGKTLAGG
+134 
-147 ALKFGAGWGINSVGA
+147 
-162 ADLAK
+162 
-167 TMGSDYAKD
+167 
-176 TLAGQIAAKIQ
+176 
-187 SLVGDAPFAKAHPTV
+187 
-202 AAALSGGIDNAMQA
+202 
-216 FVESYADKAID
+216 
-227 AALGDEKA
+227 
-235 AQSLF
+235 
-240 TTDTLIAA
+240 
-248 LESGLS
+248 
-254 GGASGAMG
+254 
-262 GAVGSVL
+262 
-269 AKHNDGN
+269 
-276 ASLLGQAEYYDQLDK
+276 
-291 YEKAVAAEKKRQ
+291 
-303 QRVEEPG
+303 
-310 MASEQQT
+310 
-317 AQEAAKADS
+317 
-326 GLALSGASRQLPQ
+326 
-339 SGSPWQDGE
+339 
-348 AKLDEKGSAGRES
+348 
-361 DSPADKG
+361 
-368 GGSENGEG
+368 GSENGEG

-405 ADEMMQIAAQN
+405 ADEMMQNAVQIAAQN

-455 DAYFEKIAMEKGISV
+455 DAYFERIAMEKGISV

-516 AEALK
+516 ADALQ
-521 AKYPEFDREEVLA
+521 AKYPDFDRGEVLA

-558 RLMARQTAATAQ
+558 RLMAQQTAATAQ

-588 ENGTR
+588 ENGTH

>member
-1 MQQEIKGDER
+1 MIQVTYNEVGDEMILR
-11 AERLFQLLTDVDMD
+11 AEGHAGFAEKGKDIVCAAVSVLMQTLACSVGTCMGNDGKGFSVVCKKSNDDIAKFELVTDGLALLQRE
-25 YNPVYPESRNRDLV
+25 YPENVRYINATERKTK
-39 LMGYGSEEIR
+39 
-49 EMRDRLAGL
+49 AL
-58 EVNDGIDPETSVGY
+58 ELQLFADGGAASTGDAAPAADNAAEGGADPEATD
-72 QLYKRGQELTGAAQ
+72 
-86 SGLTEGSRAVQG
+86 
-98 AVSSAAENLA
+98 SAAE
-108 ISSINP
+108 
-114 AAVLP
+114 
-119 VLSLQ
+119 
-124 GAGDA
+124 
-129 MGQSI
+129 
-134 EKGESAGKTLAGG
+134 
-147 ALKFGAGWGINSVGA
+147 
-162 ADLAK
+162 
-167 TMGSDYAKD
+167 GS
-176 TLAGQIAAKIQ
+176 
-187 SLVGDAPFAKAHPTV
+187 
-202 AAALSGGIDNAMQA
+202 
-216 FVESYADKAID
+216 
-227 AALGDEKA
+227 
-235 AQSLF
+235 
-240 TTDTLIAA
+240 
-248 LESGLS
+248 
-254 GGASGAMG
+254 
-262 GAVGSVL
+262 
-269 AKHNDGN
+269 
-276 ASLLGQAEYYDQLDK
+276 
-291 YEKAVAAEKKRQ
+291 
-303 QRVEEPG
+303 
-310 MASEQQT
+310 
-317 AQEAAKADS
+317 
-326 GLALSGASRQLPQ
+326 
-339 SGSPWQDGE
+339 
-348 AKLDEKGSAGRES
+348 
-361 DSPADKG
+361 
-368 GGSENGEG
+368 GSENGEG

-405 ADEMMQIAAQN
+405 ADEMMQNAVQIAAQN

-470 KTARE
+470 RTARE

-516 AEALK
+516 AEALQ
-521 AKYPEFDREEVLA
+521 AKYPDFDRDEVLA

-558 RLMARQTAATAQ
+558 RLMAQQSAETAQ
-570 QTEQGVL
+570 RTEQGVL

-616 RRVLRGEI
+616 KRVLRGEI

>member
-1 MQQEIKGDER
+1 MIQVIYNEVEDAMILR
-11 AERLFQLLTDVDMD
+11 AEGHAGFAEKGKDIVCAAVSVLMQTLACSVGTCMGNDGKGFSVVCKKSNDNIAKFELVTDGLVLLQRE
-25 YNPVYPESRNRDLV
+25 YPENVRYINATERKTK
-39 LMGYGSEEIR
+39 
-49 EMRDRLAGL
+49 AL
-58 EVNDGIDPETSVGY
+58 ELQLFADGGAASTGDAAPAADNAAEGGADPEATD
-72 QLYKRGQELTGAAQ
+72 
-86 SGLTEGSRAVQG
+86 
-98 AVSSAAENLA
+98 SAAE
-108 ISSINP
+108 
-114 AAVLP
+114 
-119 VLSLQ
+119 
-124 GAGDA
+124 
-129 MGQSI
+129 
-134 EKGESAGKTLAGG
+134 
-147 ALKFGAGWGINSVGA
+147 
-162 ADLAK
+162 
-167 TMGSDYAKD
+167 GS
-176 TLAGQIAAKIQ
+176 
-187 SLVGDAPFAKAHPTV
+187 
-202 AAALSGGIDNAMQA
+202 
-216 FVESYADKAID
+216 
-227 AALGDEKA
+227 
-235 AQSLF
+235 
-240 TTDTLIAA
+240 
-248 LESGLS
+248 
-254 GGASGAMG
+254 
-262 GAVGSVL
+262 
-269 AKHNDGN
+269 
-276 ASLLGQAEYYDQLDK
+276 
-291 YEKAVAAEKKRQ
+291 
-303 QRVEEPG
+303 
-310 MASEQQT
+310 
-317 AQEAAKADS
+317 
-326 GLALSGASRQLPQ
+326 
-339 SGSPWQDGE
+339 
-348 AKLDEKGSAGRES
+348 
-361 DSPADKG
+361 
-368 GGSENGEG
+368 GSENGEG

-405 ADEMMQIAAQN
+405 ADEMMQNAVQIAAQN

-470 KTARE
+470 RTARE

-506 AQIQAKWDAE
+506 AQIQARWDAE
-516 AEALK
+516 ADALK
-521 AKYPEFDREEVLA
+521 AKYPDFDRDEVLA

-582 RASRPA
+582 RGSRPA

-593 PGGAVQTHLDVEHMS
+593 PGGAVQTHIDVEHMS

>member
-1 MQQEIKGDER
+1 MIQVTYNEVGDEMILR
-11 AERLFQLLTDVDMD
+11 AEGHAGYAEKGKDIVCAAVSVLMQTLACSVGTCMGNDGKGFSVVCKKSNDDIAKFELVTDGLALLQRE
-25 YNPVYPESRNRDLV
+25 YPENVRYINSTERKTK
-39 LMGYGSEEIR
+39 
-49 EMRDRLAGL
+49 AL
-58 EVNDGIDPETSVGY
+58 ELQLFADGGAASTGDAAPAADNAAEGGADPEATD
-72 QLYKRGQELTGAAQ
+72 
-86 SGLTEGSRAVQG
+86 
-98 AVSSAAENLA
+98 SAAE
-108 ISSINP
+108 
-114 AAVLP
+114 
-119 VLSLQ
+119 
-124 GAGDA
+124 
-129 MGQSI
+129 
-134 EKGESAGKTLAGG
+134 
-147 ALKFGAGWGINSVGA
+147 
-162 ADLAK
+162 
-167 TMGSDYAKD
+167 GS
-176 TLAGQIAAKIQ
+176 
-187 SLVGDAPFAKAHPTV
+187 
-202 AAALSGGIDNAMQA
+202 
-216 FVESYADKAID
+216 
-227 AALGDEKA
+227 
-235 AQSLF
+235 
-240 TTDTLIAA
+240 
-248 LESGLS
+248 
-254 GGASGAMG
+254 
-262 GAVGSVL
+262 
-269 AKHNDGN
+269 
-276 ASLLGQAEYYDQLDK
+276 
-291 YEKAVAAEKKRQ
+291 
-303 QRVEEPG
+303 
-310 MASEQQT
+310 
-317 AQEAAKADS
+317 
-326 GLALSGASRQLPQ
+326 
-339 SGSPWQDGE
+339 
-348 AKLDEKGSAGRES
+348 
-361 DSPADKG
+361 
-368 GGSENGEG
+368 GSENGEG

-382 KKPSPAERRRAFGQ
+382 KKPSPAERRKAFGQ

-405 ADEMMQIAAQN
+405 ADEMMQNAVQIAAQN

-470 KTARE
+470 RTARE

-506 AQIQAKWDAE
+506 AQIQAQWDAE

-558 RLMARQTAATAQ
+558 RLMARQTAETAQ

>member
-1 MQQEIKGDER
+1 MIQVTYNEVGDEMILR
-11 AERLFQLLTDVDMD
+11 AEGHAGYAEKGKDIVCAAVSVLMQTLACSVGTCMGNDGKGFSVVCKKSNNNIAKFELVTDGLVLLQRE
-25 YNPVYPESRNRDLV
+25 YPENVRYINATERKTK
-39 LMGYGSEEIR
+39 
-49 EMRDRLAGL
+49 AL
-58 EVNDGIDPETSVGY
+58 ELQLFADGGAASTGDAAPAADNAAEGGADPEATD
-72 QLYKRGQELTGAAQ
+72 
-86 SGLTEGSRAVQG
+86 
-98 AVSSAAENLA
+98 SAAE
-108 ISSINP
+108 
-114 AAVLP
+114 
-119 VLSLQ
+119 
-124 GAGDA
+124 
-129 MGQSI
+129 
-134 EKGESAGKTLAGG
+134 
-147 ALKFGAGWGINSVGA
+147 
-162 ADLAK
+162 
-167 TMGSDYAKD
+167 GS
-176 TLAGQIAAKIQ
+176 
-187 SLVGDAPFAKAHPTV
+187 
-202 AAALSGGIDNAMQA
+202 
-216 FVESYADKAID
+216 
-227 AALGDEKA
+227 
-235 AQSLF
+235 
-240 TTDTLIAA
+240 
-248 LESGLS
+248 
-254 GGASGAMG
+254 
-262 GAVGSVL
+262 
-269 AKHNDGN
+269 
-276 ASLLGQAEYYDQLDK
+276 
-291 YEKAVAAEKKRQ
+291 
-303 QRVEEPG
+303 
-310 MASEQQT
+310 
-317 AQEAAKADS
+317 
-326 GLALSGASRQLPQ
+326 
-339 SGSPWQDGE
+339 
-348 AKLDEKGSAGRES
+348 
-361 DSPADKG
+361 
-368 GGSENGEG
+368 GSENGEG

-405 ADEMMQIAAQN
+405 ADEMMQNAVQIAAQN

-455 DAYFEKIAMEKGISV
+455 DAYFERIAMEKGISV
-470 KTARE
+470 RTARE

-506 AQIQAKWDAE
+506 AQIQARWDAE
-516 AEALK
+516 ADALQ
-521 AKYPEFDREEVLA
+521 AKYPDFDRGEVLA

-616 RRVLRGEI
+616 KRVLRGEI

>member
-1 MQQEIKGDER
+1 MIQVTYNEVGDEMILR
-11 AERLFQLLTDVDMD
+11 AEGHAGYAEKGKDIVCAAVSVLMQTLACSVDADNTGNTFELSDGKNGNRLTVQAPMSVLNRDKFDLVVEGLIRLAE
-25 YNPVYPESRNRDLV
+25 NYPENVQFKKLCTKSVNVMDLQ
-39 LMGYGSEEIR
+39 MFAEGGDGSG
-49 EMRDRLAGL
+49 AG
-58 EVNDGIDPETSVGY
+58 ETS
-72 QLYKRGQELTGAAQ
+72 Q
-86 SGLTEGSRAVQG
+86 
-98 AVSSAAENLA
+98 
-108 ISSINP
+108 
-114 AAVLP
+114 
-119 VLSLQ
+119 
-124 GAGDA
+124 
-129 MGQSI
+129 
-134 EKGESAGKTLAGG
+134 SAGADSSPSRG
-147 ALKFGAGWGINSVGA
+147 ALGRTEN
-162 ADLAK
+162 
-167 TMGSDYAKD
+167 
-176 TLAGQIAAKIQ
+176 
-187 SLVGDAPFAKAHPTV
+187 
-202 AAALSGGIDNAMQA
+202 AALDEQGSTD
-216 FVESYADKAID
+216 SKA
-227 AALGDEKA
+227 E
-235 AQSLF
+235 
-240 TTDTLIAA
+240 
-248 LESGLS
+248 
-254 GGASGAMG
+254 
-262 GAVGSVL
+262 
-269 AKHNDGN
+269 
-276 ASLLGQAEYYDQLDK
+276 
-291 YEKAVAAEKKRQ
+291 
-303 QRVEEPG
+303 
-310 MASEQQT
+310 
-317 AQEAAKADS
+317 
-326 GLALSGASRQLPQ
+326 
-339 SGSPWQDGE
+339 
-348 AKLDEKGSAGRES
+348 
-361 DSPADKG
+361 G

-405 ADEMMQIAAQN
+405 ADEMMQNAVQIAAQN

-516 AEALK
+516 ADALQ
-521 AKYPEFDREEVLA
+521 AKYPDFDRGEVLA

-588 ENGTR
+588 ENGTH

>member
-1 MQQEIKGDER
+1 MIQI
-11 AERLFQLLTDVDMD
+11 
-25 YNPVYPESRNRDLV
+25 VY
-39 LMGYGSEEIR
+39 
-49 EMRDRLAGL
+49 
-58 EVNDGIDPETSVGY
+58 EVNPENGRMMLRAAGHAGY
-72 QLYKRGQELTGAAQ
+72 AEKGKDIVCAG
-86 SGLTEGSRAVQG
+86 
-98 AVSSAAENLA
+98 VSALMQTLAYSAAEDENTSASCREIGGSNEMRILA
-108 ISSINP
+108 DNSPDMLAKFELVADGLILLANAYPKNVSFQKVCVGCD
-114 AAVLP
+114 AAME
-119 VLSLQ
+119 LQ
-124 GAGDA
+124 LFAEGGDGGSGAGETS
-129 MGQSI
+129 Q
-134 EKGESAGKTLAGG
+134 SAGADSSPSRG
-147 ALKFGAGWGINSVGA
+147 ALGRTENSA
-162 ADLAK
+162 
-167 TMGSDYAKD
+167 
-176 TLAGQIAAKIQ
+176 
-187 SLVGDAPFAKAHPTV
+187 
-202 AAALSGGIDNAMQA
+202 
-216 FVESYADKAID
+216 
-227 AALGDEKA
+227 
-235 AQSLF
+235 
-240 TTDTLIAA
+240 
-248 LESGLS
+248 
-254 GGASGAMG
+254 
-262 GAVGSVL
+262 
-269 AKHNDGN
+269 
-276 ASLLGQAEYYDQLDK
+276 
-291 YEKAVAAEKKRQ
+291 
-303 QRVEEPG
+303 
-310 MASEQQT
+310 
-317 AQEAAKADS
+317 
-326 GLALSGASRQLPQ
+326 
-339 SGSPWQDGE
+339 
-348 AKLDEKGSAGRES
+348 LDEQGSTDQKAEGS
-361 DSPADKG
+361 
-368 GGSENGEG
+368 GSENGEG

-382 KKPSPAERRRAFGQ
+382 KKPSPAERRKAFGQ

-405 ADEMMQIAAQN
+405 ADEMMQNAVQIAAQN

-482 NKRLTAQQQ
+482 NRRLTAQQQ

-506 AQIQAKWDAE
+506 AQIQARWDAE

-616 RRVLRGEI
+616 KRVLRGEI

>member
-1 MQQEIKGDER
+1 MIQI
-11 AERLFQLLTDVDMD
+11 
-25 YNPVYPESRNRDLV
+25 VY
-39 LMGYGSEEIR
+39 
-49 EMRDRLAGL
+49 
-58 EVNDGIDPETSVGY
+58 EVNPENGRMMLRAAGHAGY
-72 QLYKRGQELTGAAQ
+72 AEKGKDIVCAG
-86 SGLTEGSRAVQG
+86 
-98 AVSSAAENLA
+98 VSALMQTLAYSAAEDENTSASCREIGGNNEMRILA
-108 ISSINP
+108 DNTPDMLAKFELVADGLILLANAYPKNVSFQKVCVGCD
-114 AAVLP
+114 AAME
-119 VLSLQ
+119 LQ
-124 GAGDA
+124 LFAEGGDGGSGAGETS
-129 MGQSI
+129 Q
-134 EKGESAGKTLAGG
+134 SAGADSSPSRG
-147 ALKFGAGWGINSVGA
+147 ALGRTENSA
-162 ADLAK
+162 
-167 TMGSDYAKD
+167 
-176 TLAGQIAAKIQ
+176 
-187 SLVGDAPFAKAHPTV
+187 
-202 AAALSGGIDNAMQA
+202 
-216 FVESYADKAID
+216 
-227 AALGDEKA
+227 
-235 AQSLF
+235 
-240 TTDTLIAA
+240 
-248 LESGLS
+248 
-254 GGASGAMG
+254 
-262 GAVGSVL
+262 
-269 AKHNDGN
+269 
-276 ASLLGQAEYYDQLDK
+276 
-291 YEKAVAAEKKRQ
+291 
-303 QRVEEPG
+303 
-310 MASEQQT
+310 
-317 AQEAAKADS
+317 
-326 GLALSGASRQLPQ
+326 
-339 SGSPWQDGE
+339 
-348 AKLDEKGSAGRES
+348 LDEQGSTDQKAEGS
-361 DSPADKG
+361 
-368 GGSENGEG
+368 GSENGEG

-382 KKPSPAERRRAFGQ
+382 KKPSPAERRKAFGQ

-405 ADEMMQIAAQN
+405 ADEMMQNAVQIAAQN

-482 NKRLTAQQQ
+482 NRRLTAQQQ

-506 AQIQAKWDAE
+506 AQIQARWDAE

-593 PGGAVQTHLDVEHMS
+593 PGGAVQTHIDVEHMS

>member
-1 MQQEIKGDER
+1 MIQVIYNEVEDAMILR
-11 AERLFQLLTDVDMD
+11 AEGHAGFAPKGQDIVCAAVSVLMQTLACSVGTCMGNDGKGFSVVCKKSNDNIAKFELVTDGLALLQRE
-25 YNPVYPESRNRDLV
+25 YPENVRYINATERKTK
-39 LMGYGSEEIR
+39 
-49 EMRDRLAGL
+49 AL
-58 EVNDGIDPETSVGY
+58 ELQLFADGGAASTGDAAPAADNAAEGGADPEATD
-72 QLYKRGQELTGAAQ
+72 
-86 SGLTEGSRAVQG
+86 
-98 AVSSAAENLA
+98 SAAE
-108 ISSINP
+108 
-114 AAVLP
+114 
-119 VLSLQ
+119 
-124 GAGDA
+124 
-129 MGQSI
+129 
-134 EKGESAGKTLAGG
+134 
-147 ALKFGAGWGINSVGA
+147 
-162 ADLAK
+162 
-167 TMGSDYAKD
+167 GS
-176 TLAGQIAAKIQ
+176 
-187 SLVGDAPFAKAHPTV
+187 
-202 AAALSGGIDNAMQA
+202 
-216 FVESYADKAID
+216 
-227 AALGDEKA
+227 
-235 AQSLF
+235 
-240 TTDTLIAA
+240 
-248 LESGLS
+248 
-254 GGASGAMG
+254 
-262 GAVGSVL
+262 
-269 AKHNDGN
+269 
-276 ASLLGQAEYYDQLDK
+276 
-291 YEKAVAAEKKRQ
+291 
-303 QRVEEPG
+303 
-310 MASEQQT
+310 
-317 AQEAAKADS
+317 
-326 GLALSGASRQLPQ
+326 
-339 SGSPWQDGE
+339 
-348 AKLDEKGSAGRES
+348 
-361 DSPADKG
+361 
-368 GGSENGEG
+368 GSENGEG

-405 ADEMMQIAAQN
+405 ADEMMQNAVQIAAQN

-470 KTARE
+470 RTARE

-506 AQIQAKWDAE
+506 AQIQARWDAE

-521 AKYPEFDREEVLA
+521 AKYPDFDRDEVLA
-534 NPEVEKMMRAG
+534 NPDVEKMMRAG

-616 RRVLRGEI
+616 KRVLRGEI